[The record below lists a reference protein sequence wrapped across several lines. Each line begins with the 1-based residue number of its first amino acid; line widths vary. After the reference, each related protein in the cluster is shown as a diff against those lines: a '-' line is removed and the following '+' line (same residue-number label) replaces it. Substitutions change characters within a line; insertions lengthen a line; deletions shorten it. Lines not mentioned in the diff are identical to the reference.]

1 MRGNRDLAKK
11 NRDVREGQAV
21 SGFTTNLKHLHFSGN
36 EQIHK
41 MTEPFPYILR
51 VELEDFENRTRHAEY
66 QSFTIGNAESK
77 YRLDIDGYS
86 GNAGLFTNRII

>member
-1 MRGNRDLAKK
+1 
-11 NRDVREGQAV
+11 
-21 SGFTTNLKHLHFSGN
+21 
-36 EQIHK
+36 
-41 MTEPFPYILR
+41 MTEHDPYILR

-86 GNAGLFTNRII
+86 GNEGLFRNIIL

>member
-1 MRGNRDLAKK
+1 MNR
-11 NRDVREGQAV
+11 
-21 SGFTTNLKHLHFSGN
+21 FTPNLKHLYFSGN
-36 EQIHK
+36 EKLHTI
-41 MTEPFPYILR
+41 TEHDPYILR

-77 YRLDIDGYS
+77 SRLDIDGYS